1 MTAPDPKTP
10 STLTA
15 ISRGA
20 IGRCPRCGKGSLLYR
35 YLKIV
40 DCCSVCG
47 EPYGHFRTDDA
58 APWLT
63 ILVVGHIT
71 IPIVLIFEHSFK
83 IAMALAL
90 AIFAPD
96 SWTDLNSVAAMQG
109 SHCCRVVGDE
119 SRRFRK
125 DLRRSD
131 VAVQLS
137 AGSIVGHS
145 PGTGKAARR
154 WIKQL
159 IHIGLRNLLAT
170 SQHIVLTR
178 SQSFEPNW

>member
-71 IPIVLIFEHSFK
+71 IPIVLIFEQSFK

-90 AIFAPD
+90 AIYLPLIAGLTLILLPRCKG
-96 SWTDLNSVAAMQG
+96 VI
-109 SHCCRVVGDE
+109 
-119 SRRFRK
+119 
-125 DLRRSD
+125 
-131 VAVQLS
+131 VAVLW
-137 AGSIVGHS
+137 AMKAEGSEKI
-145 PGTGKAARR
+145 
-154 WIKQL
+154 
-159 IHIGLRNLLAT
+159 
-170 SQHIVLTR
+170 
-178 SQSFEPNW
+178 

>member
-10 STLTA
+10 STLIA
-15 ISRGA
+15 IYRGA

-71 IPIVLIFEHSFK
+71 IPIVLIFEQSFK

-90 AIFAPD
+90 AIYLPLIAGLTLILLPRCKG
-96 SWTDLNSVAAMQG
+96 VIAAVLWAMKAEG
-109 SHCCRVVGDE
+109 SE
-119 SRRFRK
+119 K
-125 DLRRSD
+125 
-131 VAVQLS
+131 
-137 AGSIVGHS
+137 I
-145 PGTGKAARR
+145 
-154 WIKQL
+154 
-159 IHIGLRNLLAT
+159 
-170 SQHIVLTR
+170 
-178 SQSFEPNW
+178 